1 MHLADSQQ
9 MVLDSEQQMRQYD
22 RLVDSWT
29 WQMHPLL
36 HPKGYHH
43 LVVCFV
49 EVEGVAVGLEVHH
62 LEGHQGCC
70 DQSSM
75 DHRPLEDGG
84 KVLLSGL
91 RLLIEGGT
99 IFDFNLLC
107 CMTIELVYI
116 ENRQ

>member
-49 EVEGVAVGLEVHH
+49 EVEGVAVGVAVGLEVHH

-84 KVLLSGL
+84 KVLLVWPQAIDRRRDHFRFQFVVL
-91 RLLIEGGT
+91 H
-99 IFDFNLLC
+99 DD
-107 CMTIELVYI
+107 
-116 ENRQ
+116 